1 MAICWGGR
9 RRRRGDP
16 FSVEEDIT
24 CRTDDYSLEPLD
36 HASFPSASSKDLPSN
51 NRVYFFSSLTEHNKL
66 VSTYI
71 VKQKK
76 LPAIIINEYI

>member
-9 RRRRGDP
+9 RRRRGDS

-51 NRVYFFSSLTEHNKL
+51 NRVCFFSSLTEHNKL
-66 VSTYI
+66 VFHVHSQT
-71 VKQKK
+71 KK